1 MSYWFGFILAFFAV
15 FGLYFLFTLLLG
27 VFLNKNTYPLTV
39 LGDGLSKEDLAIA
52 VQSAKRSAEASS
64 ILSGSPIVV
73 FSSVPSSDTADFL
86 KENDIRF
93 AVFL

>member
-27 VFLNKNTYPLTV
+27 VFLNKNTYPPTV
-39 LGDGLSKEDLAIA
+39 LGDGLSKEDLAA
-52 VQSAKRSAEASS
+52 EVQSAKRSAEASS

-73 FSSVPSSDTADFL
+73 FSSVPSPDIADFL
-86 KENDIRF
+86 SENAIHF